1 MTYALDST
9 RTLDPGQA
17 SPSPR
22 ALSLDPNPQG
32 EARVK
37 SPYKGLNPYAEAD
50 ARIFFGRESKIQ
62 DIVNHLLAWRLT
74 ILYGKSGVGKSS
86 ILRAGVTHYLNQ
98 EAEQNHGD
106 YGHPRL
112 GVVVFPSLEGS
123 LSWKDDPLVGIKRQ
137 IQREIQ
143 GRGWALQSPD
153 PQLSFLDTLRAWT
166 EALGGETG
174 EGDLYLI
181 LDQFEEY
188 LLYHSGDRGQGSFY
202 QELARAVTTPQLR
215 VNVLIAIR
223 EDSLASLDYFKPL
236 IPHLMDHRLKL
247 GHLSGPAAQAA
258 IREPINW
265 YNQQWGTAIE
275 VDPDLVEQVLRVW
288 RSTRPSW
295 RTTARR
301 AGMSAPNP

>member
-9 RTLDPGQA
+9 KTLDPGQA

-37 SPYKGLNPYAEAD
+37 SPYKGLNPYGEAD
-50 ARIFFGRESKIQ
+50 AQIFFGRESKIQ

-74 ILYGKSGVGKSS
+74 ILYGRSGVGKSS
-86 ILRAGVTHYLNQ
+86 ILRAGVTHYLHQ

-143 GRGWALQSPD
+143 GRGWALQPPD

-166 EALGGETG
+166 EALGEKRGRETCTWFWIS
-174 EGDLYLI
+174 LKSI
-181 LDQFEEY
+181 C
-188 LLYHSGDRGQGSFY
+188 S
-202 QELARAVTTPQLR
+202 TT
-215 VNVLIAIR
+215 
-223 EDSLASLDYFKPL
+223 
-236 IPHLMDHRLKL
+236 
-247 GHLSGPAAQAA
+247 AA
-258 IREPINW
+258 I
-265 YNQQWGTAIE
+265 AA
-275 VDPDLVEQVLRVW
+275 RVA
-288 RSTRPSW
+288 STRSW
-295 RTTARR
+295 PGR
-301 AGMSAPNP
+301 